1 MTQAM
6 DMLSRIA
13 FGLASLVLIVLSLML
28 VVFGAVGVVAGII
41 AVEKTVPWR
50 RVAHGTAAV
59 LLALGV
65 LLLIAPNAIPGLTTP
80 GHNQMD
86 QMTLASS

>member
-28 VVFGAVGVVAGII
+28 VVFGAVGVVAGISTSW
-41 AVEKTVPWR
+41 A
-50 RVAHGTAAV
+50 
-59 LLALGV
+59 
-65 LLLIAPNAIPGLTTP
+65 
-80 GHNQMD
+80 D
-86 QMTLASS
+86 ASDACSPQSVMWS